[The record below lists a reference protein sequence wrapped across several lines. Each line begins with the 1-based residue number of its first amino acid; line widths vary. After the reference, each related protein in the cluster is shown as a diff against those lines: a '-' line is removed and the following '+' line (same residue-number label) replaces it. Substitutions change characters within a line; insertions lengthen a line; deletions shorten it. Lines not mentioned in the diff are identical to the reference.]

1 MQHMPLQI
9 LEEEL
14 GRVKGHFGPINTLA
28 FQPDGKGLPRPCPP
42 PPLTRP
48 RYASGGEDGYIR
60 LHQFDKSYFDFKI
73 EH

>member
-1 MQHMPLQI
+1 MCDAVIFIHIQI

-28 FQPDGKGLPRPCPP
+28 FQPDGKG
-42 PPLTRP
+42 
-48 RYASGGEDGYIR
+48 YASGGEDGYIR
-60 LHQFDKSYFDFKI
+60 LHQFDKSYFEFKV